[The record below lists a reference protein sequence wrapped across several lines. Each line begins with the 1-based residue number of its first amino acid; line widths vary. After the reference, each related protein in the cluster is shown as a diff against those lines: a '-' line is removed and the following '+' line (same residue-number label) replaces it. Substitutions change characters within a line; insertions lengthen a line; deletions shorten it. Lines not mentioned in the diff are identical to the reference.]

1 MKKISFITMIL
12 ILVLIAC
19 TLTACATTCKD
30 GHAWKDGTITKQ
42 STCTEVGEMVQKCE
56 NCGITKL
63 VPINSLGHAYGNWT
77 PNANG
82 LNHSRVCAND
92 PSHIE
97 TANHIDENND
107 TRCDLCAFEMVPAE
121 CQHVWGEWT
130 DNEDGTCT
138 RVCTLDSTHTESG
151 AHVDVD
157 TDEVCDNCGADVH
170 EHNHI
175 ETSRTPADCENAEVI
190 TYTCSCGDSYTEEGA
205 PATGHAYPAEWT
217 DNGENHIKVC
227 ANDENHVITEAH
239 THEETGRT
247 PADCENAEVITYTCV
262 CGNTYTEEG
271 EPAIGHDY
279 KLVDNGDGTHSS
291 ICSNCEDVELTDDHN
306 YVETGRTPADCE
318 NAEVITYTC
327 TECGNVKTEEG
338 EPAIG
343 HDYEFVDNGDGT
355 HSSICSNCDDVELTE
370 DHDYVETGR
379 VDAVGCEDGSITYT
393 CDDCG
398 NSYQETIPAVHAYG
412 EWMANGDGSS
422 TRICANDSS
431 HTETVKFISGNTL
444 NLEKGTLVAFYVD
457 KEVADQYDNLTLE
470 VIKPTY
476 DESGAWV
483 EDVVDTITNYDEI
496 TLNGIN
502 DSITKL
508 RFMYEGISAKEMG
521 VEFTGKL
528 YSNGVYLTEKKYSVK
543 QYVYKTLENASDH
556 EAIRTLLVDMLNY
569 GAAAQEYF
577 GYLTDDLV
585 NADLTEEQKAWATQE
600 MAPLEETDTIVDGPE
615 DSVQLHNTA
624 ISLVSVI
631 RLNFIFSPGNHDIND
646 IIVVFTYTD
655 LNGEEKKMEVDRSS
669 FSEPP
674 AGFDRY
680 GVMFSEYGATQIRD
694 EVRIS
699 FKSKAT
705 GEAIGDSG
713 TYSIE
718 SYLASVSQKPDCSE
732 EFLNL
737 VDKMVKYGDSS
748 RAYFKR

>member
-1 MKKISFITMIL
+1 MKKIAFITMIL

-97 TANHIDENND
+97 TGNHIDENND

-130 DNEDGTCT
+130 DNGDGTCS

-151 AHVDVD
+151 AHVDAD

-170 EHNHI
+170 EHNHV
-175 ETSRTPADCENAEVI
+175 ETGRTPADCENAEVI

-205 PATGHAYPAEWT
+205 PAIGHAYPAEWT

-227 ANDENHVITEAH
+227 ANDENHVMTEEHNHVETGRTPADCWNAEVITYACVCGNTYTEEGAPATGHDYELVDNGDGTHSSICSICEDVELTEAH
-239 THEETGRT
+239 AHEETGRT
-247 PADCENAEVITYTCV
+247 PADCENAEVITYACV
-262 CGNTYTEEG
+262 
-271 EPAIGHDY
+271 
-279 KLVDNGDGTHSS
+279 
-291 ICSNCEDVELTDDHN
+291 
-306 YVETGRTPADCE
+306 
-318 NAEVITYTC
+318 
-327 TECGNVKTEEG
+327 CGNVKTEEG
-338 EPAIG
+338 DPATG
-343 HDYEFVDNGDGT
+343 HAYPTEWTDNGDNHIKVCANGCG
-355 HSSICSNCDDVELTE
+355 IDLIE
-370 DHDYVETGR
+370 DHNHVETGR

-393 CDDCG
+393 CDGCG
-398 NSYQETIPAVHAYG
+398 NSYQETIHAVHAYG
-412 EWMANGDGSS
+412 EWLANGDGSS

-431 HTETVKFISGNTL
+431 HTETVKFISGNSL
-444 NLEKGTLVAFYVD
+444 NLENGTLVAFYVD
-457 KEVADQYDNLTLE
+457 QEVAEQYDNLTLE
-470 VIKPTY
+470 VVKPMY
-476 DESGAWV
+476 DENGEWI
-483 EDVVDTITNYDEI
+483 EDAVDTITNYDEI
-496 TLNGIN
+496 SFG
-502 DSITKL
+502 SAMKL
-508 RFMYEGISAKEMG
+508 RFTYEGITAKEMG

-543 QYVYKTLENASDH
+543 QYVYKTLENNPDH
-556 EAIRTLLVDMLNY
+556 EAMRTLLVDMLNY

-577 GYLTDDLV
+577 EYLTDDLV

-600 MAPLEETDTIVDGPE
+600 MAPLEVNDTIVDGPE
-615 DSVQLHNTA
+615 DSVQLIGNA
-624 ISLVSVI
+624 VSLVNVI
-631 RLNFIFSPGNHDIND
+631 GLNFTFSPGNHDIND
-646 IIVVFTYTD
+646 IIAVFTYTD
-655 LNGEEKKMEVDRSS
+655 LKGEEKQLEVDRSS
-669 FSEPP
+669 FIDPP
-674 AGFDRY
+674 AGINRY
-680 GVMFSEYGATQIRD
+680 GVTFSEYGATQIRD
-694 EVRIS
+694 DVRIS

-705 GEAIGDSG
+705 GEAIGDSR

-718 SYLASVSQKPDCSE
+718 SYLASMLE
-732 EFLNL
+732 EHQDKVTLCNL
-737 VDKMVKYGDSS
+737 IDKMVKYGDSS
-748 RAYFKR
+748 CAYFKR

>member
-279 KLVDNGDGTHSS
+279 KL
-291 ICSNCEDVELTDDHN
+291 
-306 YVETGRTPADCE
+306 
-318 NAEVITYTC
+318 
-327 TECGNVKTEEG
+327 
-338 EPAIG
+338 
-343 HDYEFVDNGDGT
+343 VDNGDGT

>member
-97 TANHIDENND
+97 TGNHIDENND

-130 DNEDGTCT
+130 DNGDGTCS

-151 AHVDVD
+151 AHVDAD

-170 EHNHI
+170 KHNHV
-175 ETSRTPADCENAEVI
+175 ETGRTPADCENAEVI

-217 DNGENHIKVC
+217 NNGENHIKVC
-227 ANDENHVITEAH
+227 ANDENHVVTEAHTHVETGRTPADCENAEVITYACVCGNTYTEEGAPATGHDYKLVDNGDGTHSSICSICEDVELNEAH

-247 PADCENAEVITYTCV
+247 PADCENAEVITYACV

-271 EPAIGHDY
+271 EPATGHAY
-279 KLVDNGDGTHSS
+279 PTEWTDNGDNH
-291 ICSNCEDVELTDDHN
+291 IKVCENGCGIDLIEDHN
-306 YVETGRTPADCE
+306 
-318 NAEVITYTC
+318 
-327 TECGNVKTEEG
+327 
-338 EPAIG
+338 
-343 HDYEFVDNGDGT
+343 H
-355 HSSICSNCDDVELTE
+355 
-370 DHDYVETGR
+370 VETGR
-379 VDAVGCEDGSITYT
+379 VDVVGCEDGSITYT
-393 CDDCG
+393 CDGCG

-431 HTETVKFISGNTL
+431 HTETVKFISGNSL
-444 NLEKGTLVAFYVD
+444 NLENGTLVAFYVD

-470 VIKPTY
+470 VVKPTY
-476 DESGAWV
+476 DENGAWV
-483 EDVVDTITNYDEI
+483 EDAVDTITNYDEI
-496 TLNGIN
+496 GVG
-502 DSITKL
+502 SAMKL
-508 RFMYEGISAKEMG
+508 RFMYEGITAKEMG

-543 QYVYKTLENASDH
+543 QYVYKTLENNPDH
-556 EAIRTLLVDMLNY
+556 EAMRTLLVDMLNY

-577 GYLTDDLV
+577 EYLTDDLV

-600 MAPLEETDTIVDGPE
+600 MAPLEVNDTIVDGPE
-615 DSVQLHNTA
+615 DSVQLYGTA
-624 ISLVSVI
+624 VSLVSVI
-631 RLNFIFSPGNHDIND
+631 GLNFTFSPGNHDIDD
-646 IIVVFTYTD
+646 IIAVFTYTD
-655 LNGEEKKMEVDRSS
+655 LNGEEKQLEVDRSS
-669 FSEPP
+669 FIEPP
-674 AGFDRY
+674 AGYNKY
-680 GVMFSEYGATQIRD
+680 GVTFSEYGATQIRE

-705 GEAIGDSG
+705 GEEIGDSR

-718 SYLASVSQKPDCSE
+718 SYLASILE
-732 EFLNL
+732 ERQDNVALCNL
-737 VDKMVKYGDSS
+737 IDKMVKYGDSS
-748 RAYFKR
+748 HVYFKR